1 MRNVL
6 RKNWDFA
13 QKRHLLIW
21 KDAVE
26 YVEKTTVKG
35 VLPREEHFPIL
46 HFFPLKG
53 QLFDFLP
60 DLIYSCWAE
69 SNTRLPA
76 IL

>member
-26 YVEKTTVKG
+26 YAEKTTVKG
-35 VLPREEHFPIL
+35 VLPREEHFP
-46 HFFPLKG
+46 HFA
-53 QLFDFLP
+53 FL
-60 DLIYSCWAE
+60 SFE
-69 SNTRLPA
+69 RA
-76 IL
+76 II